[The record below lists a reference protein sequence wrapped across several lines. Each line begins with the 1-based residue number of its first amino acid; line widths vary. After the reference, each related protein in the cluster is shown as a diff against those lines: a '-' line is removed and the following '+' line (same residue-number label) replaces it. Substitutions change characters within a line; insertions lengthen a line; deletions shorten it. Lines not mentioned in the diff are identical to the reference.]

1 MICLICRQAE
11 LRSSLVSMR
20 FARDEVRL
28 ELRAVP
34 ANVCPNC
41 AEAIVEEP
49 VALRLLHAAE
59 GLSARGEGIRVCD
72 YQDLDLLEG

>member
-11 LRSSLVSMR
+11 LRSSQVLMR
-20 FARDEVRL
+20 LARDEVRL
-28 ELRAVP
+28 EVRAVP
-34 ANVCPNC
+34 ASVCPNC

-59 GLSARGEGIRVCD
+59 GLSARGEGIRACD
-72 YQDLDLLEG
+72 YEDLELLAD